1 MTKDMTQGSPLKL
14 ILAFA
19 VPLMLGSLFQQ
30 FYNLADTIIVGRFV
44 GVDALAAVG
53 SVGGLNYLVLGFVN
67 GIACG
72 FSIPISWTFG
82 AKDYREMRRYTAN
95 TVWLSLF
102 FAVVLTVVTV
112 ALTRAVLVWTNTP
125 DNIIDIADI
134 YIRTIFWGIPF
145 TLLYNVTSAL
155 MRALGD
161 SKRPLYFLLVASVL
175 NIGLD
180 LLCILT
186 FRMGAFGAAFAT
198 VFSQA
203 VAGIGSLIYIG
214 RHYPELKWSREEG
227 RLSASHCLKLCNMG
241 IPMGLQCSIT
251 AIGSVV
257 LEMTQI
263 GKECHN
269 DCVIKQQTGECI
281 MPREGVFARVLKGG
295 EIRVGDEVT
304 LLPPPEDPP
313 LRAAVITLSD
323 KGSRGERDDKSGPL
337 IVEMLTAAGYVVEET
352 MILPDEAKALKAQLI
367 RLADGRQVNLIL
379 TTGGTGFSP
388 RDITPEATYA
398 VADRNAPGIAEAMR
412 YHSLSIT
419 PRGMLSRAASVLRG
433 KTLIVNLP
441 GSPKAVKENLEYILP
456 SLEHGVRIA
465 AGLDGECA
473 RK

>member
-1 MTKDMTQGSPLKL
+1 MGK
-14 ILAFA
+14 
-19 VPLMLGSLFQQ
+19 V
-30 FYNLADTIIVGRFV
+30 
-44 GVDALAAVG
+44 
-53 SVGGLNYLVLGFVN
+53 
-67 GIACG
+67 
-72 FSIPISWTFG
+72 
-82 AKDYREMRRYTAN
+82 
-95 TVWLSLF
+95 
-102 FAVVLTVVTV
+102 
-112 ALTRAVLVWTNTP
+112 RAVCVSDVRGVQKKNVERAWFATEHGIQGDAHAGNWHRQVSLLSQER
-125 DNIIDIADI
+125 IDAFNQ
-134 YIRTIFWGIPF
+134 RGAGVVP
-145 TLLYNVTSAL
+145 
-155 MRALGD
+155 
-161 SKRPLYFLLVASVL
+161 
-175 NIGLD
+175 
-180 LLCILT
+180 
-186 FRMGAFGAAFAT
+186 GAFGENL
-198 VFSQA
+198 V
-203 VAGIGSLIYIG
+203 VEGIDFRALPVGTLLRCG
-214 RHYPELKWSREEG
+214 DVL
-227 RLSASHCLKLCNMG
+227 
-241 IPMGLQCSIT
+241 
-251 AIGSVV
+251 

-295 EIRVGDEVT
+295 EIHVGDEVT

-323 KGSRGERDDKSGPL
+323 KGSRGEREDKSGPL

-352 MILPDEAKALKAQLI
+352 MLLPDEAKALKAQLI

-456 SLEHGVRIA
+456 SLGHGVRIA

>member
-1 MTKDMTQGSPLKL
+1 MGTVLAVCVSREKGTQKENIGT
-14 ILAFA
+14 A
-19 VPLMLGSLFQQ
+19 VFLE
-30 FYNLADTIIVGRFV
+30 D
-44 GVDALAAVG
+44 
-53 SVGGLNYLVLGFVN
+53 
-67 GIACG
+67 
-72 FSIPISWTFG
+72 
-82 AKDYREMRRYTAN
+82 
-95 TVWLSLF
+95 
-102 FAVVLTVVTV
+102 
-112 ALTRAVLVWTNTP
+112 
-125 DNIIDIADI
+125 
-134 YIRTIFWGIPF
+134 WGIQGDAHAGKWHRQVS
-145 TLLYNVTSAL
+145 LLSHEKIEAF
-155 MRALGD
+155 RARGAE
-161 SKRPLYFLLVASVL
+161 VA
-175 NIGLD
+175 D
-180 LLCILT
+180 
-186 FRMGAFGAAFAT
+186 GAFGENL
-198 VFSQA
+198 V
-203 VAGIGSLIYIG
+203 VAGIDFRSLPLG
-214 RHYPELKWSREEG
+214 TRFQ
-227 RLSASHCLKLCNMG
+227 CNDVVLKL
-241 IPMGLQCSIT
+241 
-251 AIGSVV
+251 
-257 LEMTQI
+257 TQI

-269 DCVIKQQTGECI
+269 GCTIYQAMGECI

-323 KGSRGERDDKSGPL
+323 KGSRGERQDKSGPL

-352 MILPDEAKALKAQLI
+352 MLLPDEAKALKAQLI

-441 GSPKAVKENLEYILP
+441 GSPKAVNENLEYILP